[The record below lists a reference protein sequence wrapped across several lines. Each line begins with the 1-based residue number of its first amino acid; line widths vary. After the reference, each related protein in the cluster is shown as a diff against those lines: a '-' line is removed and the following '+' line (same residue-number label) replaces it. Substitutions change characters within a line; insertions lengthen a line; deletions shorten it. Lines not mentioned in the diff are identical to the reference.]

1 MLNEVR
7 TDHMRCHTSGRDRN
21 ERARSSPRPGPPR
34 KPAGKSP
41 RARLPGRVRVV
52 PYAYL
57 MRALRPWQRGKARNR
72 HRLLAS

>member
-1 MLNEVR
+1 MSRNGSRTVTILHIPIGVWKLESAGRMLNEVR

-41 RARLPGRVRVV
+41 RARLPGRVV
-52 PYAYL
+52 P
-57 MRALRPWQRGKARNR
+57 
-72 HRLLAS
+72 

>member
-1 MLNEVR
+1 MSRNGSRTVTIYSNRGVETGIGCRMLNEVR

-41 RARLPGRVRVV
+41 RARLPGRVV
-52 PYAYL
+52 P
-57 MRALRPWQRGKARNR
+57 
-72 HRLLAS
+72 

>member
-7 TDHMRCHTSGRDRN
+7 TDHMRCHTSGRDRI

-41 RARLPGRVRVV
+41 RARLPGRVV
-52 PYAYL
+52 P
-57 MRALRPWQRGKARNR
+57 
-72 HRLLAS
+72 